1 MFGIPDWATPYLLAA
16 AILLL
21 TWLVAWIASLLIRRV
36 MRQSAPQVAAGA
48 RRLGEVV
55 VWLVGILL
63 AVQEV
68 GVGIDILLVVLG
80 LFAIAAII
88 ALRIPLENFGAK
100 YFSDVYSPFK
110 VGDTI
115 QVGAHSGKVIEI
127 NAMTTVLLSEDD
139 RLIALPNSLLLR
151 EVLVNAS
158 PQAWKEL
165 TIPISLP
172 GTVDIAP
179 VESEILRSLAK
190 LRLRLD
196 KRFPPVIAT
205 KSRTPQSTDLVL
217 TVMIRR
223 PEERDALLV
232 EVNKRVHDAIQMTRQ
247 GGTSKTLPTPPPPA
261 PPAER

>member
-1 MFGIPDWATPYLLAA
+1 MFGLPDWTTPYLFA
-16 AILLL
+16 AIILVL
-21 TWLVAWIASLLIRRV
+21 TWLVAWIASLVIGGV

-48 RRLGEVV
+48 RRLGAVV

-63 AVQEV
+63 TVQEV
-68 GVGIDILLVVLG
+68 GVSIEILLVVMC

-110 VGDTI
+110 VGDSI
-115 QVGAHSGKVIEI
+115 QVGAYSGKVIEI

-139 RLIALPNSLLLR
+139 RLVALPNSLLLK
-151 EVLVNAS
+151 EALVNAS

-172 GTVDIAP
+172 GNVDIAP
-179 VESEILRSLAK
+179 LESEILKSLAK

-196 KRFPPVIAT
+196 KRFPPVLAT
-205 KSRTPQSTDLVL
+205 KSRTAQSTDLVL

-223 PEERDALLV
+223 PEERDALLL
-232 EVNKRVHDAIQMTRQ
+232 EVNKRVHAAIDGTRSRASPPVPAAPE
-247 GGTSKTLPTPPPPA
+247 TS
-261 PPAER
+261 ERT

>member
-1 MFGIPDWATPYLLAA
+1 MFGLPSWTDPYLFAA
-16 AILLL
+16 IILLL
-21 TWLVAWIASLLIRRV
+21 TWLVAWFASFLIRGL
-36 MRQSAPQVAAGA
+36 MQQSPPQVATGA
-48 RRLGEVV
+48 RRTGFVV

-68 GVGIDILLVVLG
+68 GVSVDILLVVVG
-80 LFAIAAII
+80 VFAIAAIV

-110 VGDTI
+110 LGDTI
-115 QVGAHSGKVIEI
+115 QVGTFSGKVIEI

-139 RLIALPNSLLLR
+139 RLVALPNSLLLK
-151 EVLVNAS
+151 EAIVNSS

-172 GTVDIAP
+172 GNVDIAP
-179 VESEILRSLAK
+179 IESAILKSLGK
-190 LRLRLD
+190 IRLRLD

-205 KSRTPQSTDLVL
+205 KSRTAQSTDLVL

-232 EVNKRVHDAIQMTRQ
+232 EVNKRVHDAIQGTR
-247 GGTSKTLPTPPPPA
+247 GRSAPSPPPA
-261 PPAER
+261 PVEPAAEH

>member
-1 MFGIPDWATPYLLAA
+1 MFGLPDWTIPYLFA
-16 AILLL
+16 AITVAL
-21 TWLVAWIASLLIRRV
+21 TWLVAWLAGLAISGL
-36 MRQSAPQVAAGA
+36 MRQSPPQVATGA
-48 RRLGEVV
+48 RRFGVV
-55 VWLVGILL
+55 IVWLVGILL

-68 GVGIDILLVVLG
+68 GVSIDILLVVLG
-80 LFAIAAII
+80 LFAVSAIV

-115 QVGAHSGKVIEI
+115 QVGVFSGKVIEI

-139 RLIALPNSLLLR
+139 RLVALPNSLLLR
-151 EVLVNAS
+151 ETLVNAS

-172 GTVDIAP
+172 GNVDIAP
-179 VESEILRSLAK
+179 IESEILKSLGK

-205 KSRTPQSTDLVL
+205 KARTAQSTDLVL

-223 PEERDALLV
+223 PEERDALLM
-232 EVNKRVHDAIQMTRQ
+232 EVNKRVHDAI
-247 GGTSKTLPTPPPPA
+247 GGTRVRGPSTA
-261 PPAER
+261 PVAPVDATAKH